1 MFRTIKSTVL
11 SVLSFSIIFLSCTKE
26 YSIEKAAGGAG
37 STSGTAVFSLEGSPG
52 VCASAFLSGS
62 YTAGTAVTAANTVLV
77 SANVTTIGTY
87 TITTSTANGIKFT
100 GAGSFTTTGLQ
111 FIELT
116 ASGTATAAGTFNY
129 TSGTTG
135 CSFPVTFT
143 TSGGGGSGSGTAV
156 FTFNGAPGYCTTA
169 TVSGVYTAGTALG
182 AGNTVVIAVNVTTA
196 GSYTISTGAA
206 NGISFSGSGVLALG
220 AQTITLTGSGTPV
233 AAGTNNFTPGT
244 NGCAFPV
251 ITTGGNGSGS
261 GTAVFSFNGAPGT
274 CTTATVSGVY
284 TAGTALGAGN
294 TVVIAVNVTTAGSYT
309 ISTGAANG
317 ISFSGS
323 GVLVLG
329 AQTITLTGSG
339 NPVAAGT
346 NNFTA
351 GTNGCA
357 FTVTTVAGSGGGGGN
372 FLKCT
377 IGGVATQFNTNL
389 TGTNNYTPPGA
400 GTILLDGLVNS
411 TGQDELQIGFV
422 NISGAVTVGTYPN
435 FTVTNFLKTILVI
448 YTDNSGNQWQTSGS
462 VNNTFTGTISSLS
475 ATSVQGTFSGT
486 LYNNSGA
493 GPGTKVITNGSFSV
507 TF

>member
-11 SVLSFSIIFLSCTKE
+11 SALSFSIIFLSCTKE

-37 STSGTAVFSLEGSPG
+37 STGGTAVFSLEGSPG

-251 ITTGGNGSGS
+251 
-261 GTAVFSFNGAPGT
+261 
-274 CTTATVSGVY
+274 
-284 TAGTALGAGN
+284 
-294 TVVIAVNVTTAGSYT
+294 
-309 ISTGAANG
+309 
-317 ISFSGS
+317 
-323 GVLVLG
+323 
-329 AQTITLTGSG
+329 
-339 NPVAAGT
+339 
-346 NNFTA
+346 
-351 GTNGCA
+351 
-357 FTVTTVAGSGGGGGN
+357 TTVAGSGGSNN
-372 FLKCT
+372 FLIAT
-377 IGGVATQFNTNL
+377 ITGTASTQFNTGLIGTSSPFTTGIPGSVSVNGTASS
-389 TGTNNYTPPGA
+389 TGTEGLLVAFLKNNA
-400 GTILLDGLVNS
+400 D
-411 TGQDELQIGFV
+411 
-422 NISGAVTVGTYPN
+422 VTAATYKN
-435 FTVTNFLKTILVI
+435 VTVTNSSGVVVQYADNAGGMWMSSFLT
-448 YTDNSGNQWQTSGS
+448 
-462 VNNTFTGTISSLS
+462 NNTFTAIITSLT
-475 ATSVQGTFSGT
+475 ATTVSGTFSGT
-486 LYNNSGA
+486 LYKDGT
-493 GPGTKVITNGSFSV
+493 GPETKTVTNGSFSV

>member
-11 SVLSFSIIFLSCTKE
+11 SALSFSIIFLSCTKE
-26 YSIEKAAGGAG
+26 YSIEKAAGSAG
-37 STSGTAVFSLEGSPG
+37 STGGTAVFSLEGSPG

-220 AQTITLTGSGTPV
+220 AQTIKLTGSGTPV

-251 ITTGGNGSGS
+251 ITTAGSGSGS

-323 GVLVLG
+323 GVLALG
-329 AQTITLTGSG
+329 AQTIKLTGSG
-339 NPVAAGT
+339 TPVAAGT
-346 NNFTA
+346 NNFTP

-357 FTVTTVAGSGGGGGN
+357 FPVTTVAGSGGSNN
-372 FLKCT
+372 FLIAT
-377 IGGVATQFNTNL
+377 ITGTASTQFNTGLIGISSPFTTGIPGSVSVNGTASS
-389 TGTNNYTPPGA
+389 TGTEGLLVAFLKNNA
-400 GTILLDGLVNS
+400 D
-411 TGQDELQIGFV
+411 
-422 NISGAVTVGTYPN
+422 VTAATYKN
-435 FTVTNFLKTILVI
+435 VTVTNSSGVVVQYADNAGGMWMSSFLA
-448 YTDNSGNQWQTSGS
+448 
-462 VNNTFTGTISSLS
+462 NNTFTAVITSLT
-475 ATSVQGTFSGT
+475 ATTVSGTFSGT
-486 LYNNSGA
+486 LYKDGT
-493 GPGTKVITNGSFSV
+493 GPETKTVTNGSFSE

>member
-11 SVLSFSIIFLSCTKE
+11 SALSFSIIFLSCTKE

-37 STSGTAVFSLEGSPG
+37 STGGTAVFSLEGSPG

-169 TVSGVYTAGTALG
+169 TVSGVYTAGTAMG

-251 ITTGGNGSGS
+251 
-261 GTAVFSFNGAPGT
+261 
-274 CTTATVSGVY
+274 
-284 TAGTALGAGN
+284 
-294 TVVIAVNVTTAGSYT
+294 
-309 ISTGAANG
+309 
-317 ISFSGS
+317 
-323 GVLVLG
+323 
-329 AQTITLTGSG
+329 
-339 NPVAAGT
+339 
-346 NNFTA
+346 
-351 GTNGCA
+351 
-357 FTVTTVAGSGGGGGN
+357 TTVAGSGGGAGN

-400 GTILLDGLVNS
+400 GTILLDGLINS

-486 LYNNSGA
+486 LYNNNGA

>member
-11 SVLSFSIIFLSCTKE
+11 SALSFSIIFLSCTKE

-37 STSGTAVFSLEGSPG
+37 STGGTAVFSLEGSPG

-251 ITTGGNGSGS
+251 
-261 GTAVFSFNGAPGT
+261 
-274 CTTATVSGVY
+274 
-284 TAGTALGAGN
+284 
-294 TVVIAVNVTTAGSYT
+294 
-309 ISTGAANG
+309 
-317 ISFSGS
+317 
-323 GVLVLG
+323 
-329 AQTITLTGSG
+329 
-339 NPVAAGT
+339 
-346 NNFTA
+346 
-351 GTNGCA
+351 
-357 FTVTTVAGSGGGGGN
+357 TTVAGSGGGGGN

>member
-11 SVLSFSIIFLSCTKE
+11 SALSFSIIFLSCTKE
-26 YSIEKAAGGAG
+26 YSIEKAAGSAG
-37 STSGTAVFSLEGSPG
+37 STGGTAVFSLEGSPG

-220 AQTITLTGSGTPV
+220 AQTIKLTGSGTPV

-244 NGCAFPV
+244 NGCAFP
-251 ITTGGNGSGS
+251 
-261 GTAVFSFNGAPGT
+261 
-274 CTTATVSGVY
+274 
-284 TAGTALGAGN
+284 
-294 TVVIAVNVTTAGSYT
+294 
-309 ISTGAANG
+309 
-317 ISFSGS
+317 
-323 GVLVLG
+323 
-329 AQTITLTGSG
+329 
-339 NPVAAGT
+339 
-346 NNFTA
+346 
-351 GTNGCA
+351 
-357 FTVTTVAGSGGGGGN
+357 VTTVAGSGGGGGN

>member
-11 SVLSFSIIFLSCTKE
+11 SALSFSIIFLSCTKE
-26 YSIEKAAGGAG
+26 YSIEKAAGGTG
-37 STSGTAVFSLEGSPG
+37 STGGTAVFSLEGSPG

-251 ITTGGNGSGS
+251 
-261 GTAVFSFNGAPGT
+261 
-274 CTTATVSGVY
+274 
-284 TAGTALGAGN
+284 
-294 TVVIAVNVTTAGSYT
+294 
-309 ISTGAANG
+309 
-317 ISFSGS
+317 
-323 GVLVLG
+323 
-329 AQTITLTGSG
+329 
-339 NPVAAGT
+339 
-346 NNFTA
+346 
-351 GTNGCA
+351 
-357 FTVTTVAGSGGGGGN
+357 TTVAGSGGGGGN